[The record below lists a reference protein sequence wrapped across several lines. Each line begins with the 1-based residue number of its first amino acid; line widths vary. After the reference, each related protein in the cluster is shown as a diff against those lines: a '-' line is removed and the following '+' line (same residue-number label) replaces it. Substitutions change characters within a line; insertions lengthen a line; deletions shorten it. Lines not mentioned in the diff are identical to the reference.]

1 MSNIHTPKIYFSGKT
16 AILSNCKFHF
26 ANLFLNFFQH
36 VKGEYSYKCLSDIP
50 TAITDSI
57 SLHERI
63 NLSFNCISTL
73 PAELPLRIP
82 HIAFLDLSYNK
93 ISALPDSIGLLFHLK
108 CLLLSHN
115 CLEEIPSTI
124 TRLVK
129 LQKIDLSHNCLLEL
143 PEKIGEMESLRKLNV
158 SNNKLKS
165 LPKSLGSSETIEI
178 ILAISNCCISQPPQ
192 NICDSGSDST
202 IRFLKQLASGK
213 ILAKQERELNIF
225 PRVRANV
232 IQTAKPNSDSVRA
245 QYVQIQ
251 TATLNTASR
260 IRTPLLPPYDA
271 TQLHPDELRDKII
284 GILYGAIIGDA
295 LGTATEF
302 LSRDECRF
310 HYDEETFTY
319 SDIIRDEHRAHWT
332 RGDWTSNS
340 DQMLLVLDSLLQW
353 AGVVDELEFAKH
365 LVSWKRSGIPE
376 LGPREIYMY
385 STTINLVLQADN
397 YIHNPHQVAED
408 LHKNDGFGITN
419 GTDNNNTIKSS
430 LFVDSGSLPRS
441 LVLAQERRLTWAREH
456 SLWTIKD
463 WEKVIFSDKSQFCI
477 YGNQS
482 SAYVRRRTHEEFR
495 PQCLKP
501 TVKYPTKVMV
511 WGCMSSHGV
520 GKLHIANETVKAMDY
535 IEILQNKL
543 LPTARDLLG
552 NQSWI
557 FQDDNTPCH
566 RAKGKYSLDDP
577 SAIEDLI
584 KIAVQFGLGH
594 CADESVKKEFTYYCR
609 CSDYKNIGLSEVGK
623 ACHPF
628 KACAAAFSALRRG
641 KDFRSALTSLLMLG
655 GYSSMTGCITG
666 SLLGCKFGYSLLPRE
681 WIDGLNAK
689 NKEWINGK
697 INALLDMMG
706 LP

>member
-1 MSNIHTPKIYFSGKT
+1 MGNVEMHQLEPVREDERKELDLSTPVDY
-16 AILSNCKFHF
+16 LMYCK
-26 ANLFLNFFQH
+26 H

-143 PEKIGEMESLRKLNV
+143 PEKIGEMESLKKLNV
-158 SNNKLKS
+158 NNNKLKS
-165 LPKSLGSSETIEI
+165 LPKSLGYSEMIEI

-271 TQLHPDELRDKII
+271 TQLHPDELRDKVI

-310 HYDEETFTY
+310 HYDEETLTY

-441 LVLAQERRLTWAREH
+441 LVLGIPHFHDLSEVISNSTRICLATHFDERCVTACVTL
-456 SLWTIKD
+456 S
-463 WEKVIFSDKSQFCI
+463 
-477 YGNQS
+477 
-482 SAYVRRRTHEEFR
+482 
-495 PQCLKP
+495 
-501 TVKYPTKVMV
+501 
-511 WGCMSSHGV
+511 
-520 GKLHIANETVKAMDY
+520 IAIALM
-535 IEILQNKL
+535 LQ
-543 LPTARDLLG
+543 
-552 NQSWI
+552 
-557 FQDDNTPCH
+557 
-566 RAKGKYSLDDP
+566 GKYSLDDP